1 MGVKVLAPGPRSPGP
16 RSPGPRSLGPLRQA
30 ACGGGGARQAA
41 CDRRRPR
48 QAAPSAGGS
57 EEETRASTIWK
68 DRLTARRTRT
78 RTRKDGEDGGG
89 RDEDGH
95 DGGED
100 GGQRVSRLD
109 DDGRDDDRGGSGG
122 QRRLSLRRQGH
133 RAHSAT
139 VGRGMSNAWQ
149 ARWAD
154 VALAGGAGADFTCRT
169 PRLGLVGDVRCA
181 RPSPWRRAL
190 TLKMMSTSLCLCDVV
205 TPAVIRERRRG
216 RRLHRYRGHRAARV
230 RGGRCAGDPPLG
242 IAAKVG
248 AAFKLTSEC

>member
-1 MGVKVLAPGPRSPGP
+1 MERTAAAATRTVTMAAKTVDSASAD
-16 RSPGPRSLGPLRQA
+16 SMTMAATTTVAAVATKEDS
-30 ACGGGGARQAA
+30 ACGARGTGRTQQQSGA
-41 CDRRRPR
+41 
-48 QAAPSAGGS
+48 GS
-57 EEETRASTIWK
+57 
-68 DRLTARRTRT
+68 
-78 RTRKDGEDGGG
+78 
-89 RDEDGH
+89 
-95 DGGED
+95 
-100 GGQRVSRLD
+100 
-109 DDGRDDDRGGSGG
+109 
-122 QRRLSLRRQGH
+122 
-133 RAHSAT
+133 
-139 VGRGMSNAWQ
+139 SNAWQ

-248 AAFKLTSEC
+248 AAFKLTSECS